1 MQDFYDTLS
10 PHPEDC
16 MDQPETITDYSV
28 DNESSL
34 SSCDM
39 WDGGRDFWT
48 IYSRTCRQ
56 HRTTLCMRYYVIWA
70 HGAPRSLTL
79 SLTLIWRT
87 LFRKETVID
96 ICLSTWI
103 IFVYITMDSPEFCL
117 RILFETVQR
126 TNQTFSF
133 VSNILFE
140 TTERLGELPKQDQ

>member
-1 MQDFYDTLS
+1 MT
-10 PHPEDC
+10 C
-16 MDQPETITDYSV
+16 GTR
-28 DNESSL
+28 
-34 SSCDM
+34 
-39 WDGGRDFWT
+39 GRDFWT

-56 HRTTLCMRYYVIWA
+56 YRTTLCMRYYVIWA
-70 HGAPRSLTL
+70 HGAPR

-103 IFVYITMDSPEFCL
+103 IFVYITMDSPESCL

-140 TTERLGELPKQDQ
+140 TTERLGNCRNRTNETFSLFIFQHGMGCH

>member
-1 MQDFYDTLS
+1 
-10 PHPEDC
+10 

-39 WDGGRDFWT
+39 WDGGKGFLDNLLEDLPSVSDDSLYGVLRDLGPW
-48 IYSRTCRQ
+48 S
-56 HRTTLCMRYYVIWA
+56 
-70 HGAPRSLTL
+70 PRSLTL

-103 IFVYITMDSPEFCL
+103 IFVYITMDSPESCL